1 MTPNLMIEQLAVVM
15 NKHTTEI
22 TELKEKFTQLFNSY
36 KTLLDKYYAL
46 DSEVWALSSDIRNID
61 AKES

>member
-1 MTPNLMIEQLAVVM
+1 MIEQLAVVM

-22 TELKEKFTQLFNSY
+22 TELKEKVTQLNNFY
-36 KTLLDKYYAL
+36 ETLLDRYYAL
-46 DSEVWALSSDIRNID
+46 DSEVCILSSDIKDIN